1 MGKKVRTYCFLECYQ
16 QIGGHELNKDLP
28 LMDLGGMITDA
39 CALGDWLLAAKIFL
53 VRAST
58 SPTSRQTLKTE
69 SMEWLEDAGQ
79 QVRMGYVDSSDSIRC
94 FFDDC
99 NSSPL
104 TSFSVNRTPKGQK
117 SHLQIVRKIRRIE
130 MSLSHLLKGFQKKN
144 NYLDRLGLVIL
155 LTRINCSIL

>member
-1 MGKKVRTYCFLECYQ
+1 
-16 QIGGHELNKDLP
+16 
-28 LMDLGGMITDA
+28 MDLGGIITDA

-94 FFDDC
+94 FFDEW
-99 NSSPL
+99 NSSSL
-104 TSFSVNRTPKGQK
+104 TSFSVNRVQKGQK
-117 SHLQIVRKIRRIE
+117 ASYKVFKKIRPIKE
-130 MSLSHLLKGFQKKN
+130 QQ
-144 NYLDRLGLVIL
+144 YLISSQFPKISDR
-155 LTRINCSIL
+155 